1 MGRSLENAVQPR
13 LGDRRD
19 GESEASF
26 AAPPTESGENPID
39 VGARQ
44 SIEELEAALA
54 ARDGFLNLAAHE
66 LKTPI
71 TALQLYVDGLLRL
84 FQKGAV
90 SQEEIDRRIRKVR
103 EQCVR
108 LDSLVNS
115 LLDVSRASALPV
127 YPEPVD
133 LTELSLTVI
142 ERYREDAAR
151 AKCPVDFRTGGPV
164 FGHWDRARLEQ
175 LLGNLLSNAIQ
186 YAPASAIC
194 VSVMQD
200 GPVARLAVIDHGP
213 GIAHTDR
220 GRIFDRFSRVGRSG
234 PPGAFG
240 LGLWIA
246 KQIAESHGGAIGV
259 SGEPGAGAT
268 FTVVLP
274 RMRPETTADRAAP
287 NKTGR

>member
-1 MGRSLENAVQPR
+1 M
-13 LGDRRD
+13 
-19 GESEASF
+19 
-26 AAPPTESGENPID
+26 
-39 VGARQ
+39 
-44 SIEELEAALA
+44 
-54 ARDGFLNLAAHE
+54 
-66 LKTPI
+66 
-71 TALQLYVDGLLRL
+71 
-84 FQKGAV
+84 
-90 SQEEIDRRIRKVR
+90 
-103 EQCVR
+103 
-108 LDSLVNS
+108 
-115 LLDVSRASALPV
+115 
-127 YPEPVD
+127 
-133 LTELSLTVI
+133 
-142 ERYREDAAR
+142 
-151 AKCPVDFRTGGPV
+151 